1 MKGDRHGKSDYPL
14 QGEGHHGI
22 RGIGCG
28 PRGPGPHDA
37 DGLLGKL
44 WQARGLEGGDLD
56 AMSPVRVL
64 AMAGEDAKRLLRR
77 LARWRERLVKERVRL
92 SATVAGLL
100 RPCGTSPSNPAA
112 PGFRKRLGD
121 MKTGHGAAPPR
132 GLPAGRSLPV
142 RVPEG
147 GPPPGNGHHAAAL
160 REQDTAGRQKLPP
173 PRGGGAARKP
183 ASSRPLMLS
192 TPLPQATDVPDR
204 VDGVSGLAVQL
215 VDTKAEARLLA
226 RLPHDGHPQGAVR
239 HGGRQLRYVINS
251 DHGVLGGALRLP
263 AAPNDRARPGVPV
276 SDVAPPPRPK
286 RILAPSEGLA
296 MNVWAANE
304 FGDAPLAKPLVKR
317 LVKSAGIQAMAPSKT
332 FSAAGGDEAAV
343 IGYCRMIDRPDTEAF
358 TPAAYRERSPCR
370 IGGAKTALPVQ
381 GWV

>member
-1 MKGDRHGKSDYPL
+1 M
-14 QGEGHHGI
+14 
-22 RGIGCG
+22 
-28 PRGPGPHDA
+28 
-37 DGLLGKL
+37 
-44 WQARGLEGGDLD
+44 
-56 AMSPVRVL
+56 
-64 AMAGEDAKRLLRR
+64 
-77 LARWRERLVKERVRL
+77 
-92 SATVAGLL
+92 
-100 RPCGTSPSNPAA
+100 
-112 PGFRKRLGD
+112 
-121 MKTGHGAAPPR
+121 
-132 GLPAGRSLPV
+132 
-142 RVPEG
+142 
-147 GPPPGNGHHAAAL
+147 
-160 REQDTAGRQKLPP
+160 
-173 PRGGGAARKP
+173 
-183 ASSRPLMLS
+183 
-192 TPLPQATDVPDR
+192 
-204 VDGVSGLAVQL
+204 AVQL